1 MTASLPTDRPGTRP
15 GRLARTCAPLV
26 FATFVFLAAGCDSKG
41 TVSGQVTL
49 NGVAV
54 RGGVVTFLGENNV
67 QRVANINADGEY
79 RSDGVPLGVVK
90 VTVTSLATTV
100 PMPRTA
106 SLVTKELHGL
116 PQPPAAP
123 PALPRKYANPDNGLS
138 CTVEKGE
145 QKFDIALTP

>member
-79 RSDGVPLGVVK
+79 RSDGV
-90 VTVTSLATTV
+90 TV